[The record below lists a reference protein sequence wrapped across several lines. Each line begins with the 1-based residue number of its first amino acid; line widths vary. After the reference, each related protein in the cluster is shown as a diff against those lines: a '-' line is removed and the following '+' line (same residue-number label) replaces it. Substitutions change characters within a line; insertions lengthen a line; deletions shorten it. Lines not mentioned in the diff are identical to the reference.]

1 MFSPAF
7 MGWFHE
13 EELNQVVKKIL
24 NGETDFTVH
33 DDWSQTDL
41 DYIKRKLREAGIEAE
56 LTLN

>member
-1 MFSPAF
+1 MFSSAF

-13 EELNQVVKKIL
+13 EELNQAVRKIL

-33 DDWSQTDL
+33 DDWSQADL